1 MQMSRIGRTLAG
13 IAAMVFLVAGCN
25 ESTATEFDL
34 TVTNNPDNF
43 VAQSVTVLNESLDR
57 EYTWQN
63 SGTRANVTHATI
75 AENGVARIVIRDAA
89 NVIVYDKSL
98 TSTLVEATQV
108 GVAGSWR
115 IEILLSGF
123 SGSVNV
129 RVQKL

>member
-1 MQMSRIGRTLAG
+1 MQTVRICRTLTRM
-13 IAAMVFLVAGCN
+13 AAVVLLTAACN
-25 ESTATEFDL
+25 ESTAPGFDL

-43 VAQSVTVLNESLDR
+43 VAQSVSVLNESLDR

-75 AENGVARIVIRDAA
+75 TENGVARIVIRDAA

-98 TSTLVEATQV
+98 TSALVEATQP
-108 GVAGSWR
+108 GVAGAWR